1 MSKLEPIV
9 ETKYNKTKILIVG
22 ITHNSPISF
31 ERVKRM
37 LETTNCPILL
47 EYCKTRYNAR
57 IKRKFGFWSIMA
69 KDISTIEEYVIKYCE
84 KHNRPYYFI
93 DQDVKITLKQLFG
106 WNILEWL
113 CHFII
118 RLLTT
123 PKITKE
129 EALRQEST
137 PISEIVL
144 PEHQYN
150 VLVKIREEYMVKQ
163 IKQYIE
169 QNKPKEVLVIV
180 GKGHIPGLIQ
190 KLN

>member
-1 MSKLEPIV
+1 MTEY
-9 ETKYNKTKILIVG
+9 ETKYNGTKILFVG

-31 ERVKRM
+31 ERVKHV
-37 LETTNCPILL
+37 LETTNCPVLL

-69 KDISTIEEYVIKYCE
+69 KDILTIEEYVIKYCE
-84 KHNRPYYFI
+84 KHNRPYHFI
-93 DQDVKITLKQLFG
+93 DQDVKVTLKQLFG

-113 CHFII
+113 CHFVV

-123 PKITKE
+123 PRITEE
-129 EALRQEST
+129 EALRQEFM

-150 VLVKIREEYMVKQ
+150 VLVKNREEYMVKQ

-180 GKGHIPGLIQ
+180 GKAHIPGLIQ
-190 KLN
+190 KLNQIN